1 MINLK
6 WLLQHDQT
14 VRCTFLSY
22 YLMTNILKEKLGFQL
37 YFEILTSLTILE
49 SSNFPYV
56 FFKTNFK
63 MSVIYG
69 LPLTQIW
76 IKIGYSKDSNRHPS
90 TPYCRGGCFL
100 LCFLLKHSPY
110 IQSPVHGISNTQQ
123 VQGFLCLTWQPQ
135 LLRGGSLQEMM
146 SLQEMISYCSP

>member
-1 MINLK
+1 MVVTTWSNCKMHIPI
-6 WLLQHDQT
+6 LLFDDKHFERKIRFPAIFWNFNFFNNFGIFKLS
-14 VRCTFLSY
+14 VVFL
-22 YLMTNILKEKLGFQL
+22 
-37 YFEILTSLTILE
+37 
-49 SSNFPYV
+49 
-56 FFKTNFK
+56 KTNFK

-69 LPLTQIW
+69 LPITQIW

>member
-56 FFKTNFK
+56 FFLNQFQNECYLWASYNPNMNKNWVFK
-63 MSVIYG
+63 RFKSA
-69 LPLTQIW
+69 PL
-76 IKIGYSKDSNRHPS
+76 HP
-90 TPYCRGGCFL
+90 L
-100 LCFLLKHSPY
+100 L
-110 IQSPVHGISNTQQ
+110 
-123 VQGFLCLTWQPQ
+123 
-135 LLRGGSLQEMM
+135 
-146 SLQEMISYCSP
+146 